1 MAILARVNE
10 VTSNAEADTRT
21 FLGLSE
27 WRIDV
32 QAKQKTC
39 STRSRSMLSGS
50 AKENEPG
57 SVICD
62 TVLFDSACSYR
73 NRGREEATES

>member
-1 MAILARVNE
+1 MFDAVAKH
-10 VTSNAEADTRT
+10 AER
-21 FLGLSE
+21 
-27 WRIDV
+27 
-32 QAKQKTC
+32 
-39 STRSRSMLSGS
+39 GS

-57 SVICD
+57 SIICD